1 MDKIKNDIK
10 NIVECNIDLKKEK
23 YLNSSLNDIKNKI
36 EKMDKTRHIDI
47 LKIFI
52 KNNISYTENKNGIFI
67 NLSELDNTI
76 IYKVYNYIQYLEIQ
90 DQVIEEFEKEK
101 NEYIKLL

>member
-1 MDKIKNDIK
+1 MEQIKNDIK
-10 NIVECNIDLKKEK
+10 IIVEKNIELTKEK
-23 YLNSSLNDIKNKI
+23 SIQTSLNDIKNKI
-36 EKMDKTRHIDI
+36 EKMDKLRHIDI

-67 NLSELDNTI
+67 NLSELDNSI
-76 IYKVYNYIQYLEIQ
+76 IHKIKNYIQYLEIQ
-90 DQVIEEFEKEK
+90 NKVIEEFEKEK

>member
-10 NIVECNIDLKKEK
+10 NIVEYNTDLKKEK
-23 YLNSSLNDIKNKI
+23 CLKSSLNDIKNKI

-76 IYKVYNYIQYLEIQ
+76 IYKIYNYIQYLEIQ

>member
-1 MDKIKNDIK
+1 MDKIKHDIK
-10 NIVECNIDLKKEK
+10 NIVESNIELKKEQSIV
-23 YLNSSLNDIKNKI
+23 SSLNDIKNKI
-36 EKMDKTRHIDI
+36 EHMDKIRHIDI

-52 KNNISYTENKNGIFI
+52 KHNVSYTENKNGIFI
-67 NLSELDNTI
+67 NLSELDQSI
-76 IYKVYNYIQYLEIQ
+76 IHKIQNYIQYLEIQ

>member
-10 NIVECNIDLKKEK
+10 NIVEYNIDLKKER

-76 IYKVYNYIQYLEIQ
+76 IYKIYNYIQYLEIQ